1 MAKPLTLTVKFDE
14 SKLRSFYK
22 IQNKLMLLTSMVTI
36 LKLAKKHFN
45 YNEYQDLQKM
55 IRRLRYR
62 VNKSLKGGN

>member
-1 MAKPLTLTVKFDE
+1 MATPLTLTVKFDE